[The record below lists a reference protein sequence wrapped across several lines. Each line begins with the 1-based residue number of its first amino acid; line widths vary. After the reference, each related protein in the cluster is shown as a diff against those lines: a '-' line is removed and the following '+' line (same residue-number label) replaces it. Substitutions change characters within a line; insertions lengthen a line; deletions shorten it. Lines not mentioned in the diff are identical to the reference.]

1 METENN
7 QIPIPAPESPK
18 PPEPKSYAEWLA
30 KFYPTDAK
38 EFAPAED
45 DEDTVYFFS
54 EADELGPK
62 SKEQKAQEISAL
74 KHSIRKWEG
83 LRPETLREY
92 KVAYS
97 TSGFSYVF
105 PKDIN
110 PEEFDPRSDP
120 HLSIDATSCALCA
133 LKSVICEDCSIG
145 GYLAST
151 EEMEIPQDELNCLK
165 QFREM
170 TKDKNPEP
178 MISLLNE
185 TLKWVEGLETGNE

>member
-1 METENN
+1 MNKETEDT
-7 QIPIPAPESPK
+7 QIPTPESPK
-18 PPEPKSYAEWLA
+18 SQEPKSYAEWLA

-45 DEDTVYFFS
+45 DEDNLYFFS
-54 EADELGPK
+54 EADELGPM

-92 KVAYS
+92 GVYYDS
-97 TSGFSYVF
+97 RVSWVF
-105 PKDIN
+105 PDYIN
-110 PEEFDPRSDP
+110 PEELDTHSDP
-120 HLSIDATSCALCA
+120 YLHINATSCALCA
-133 LKSVICEDCSIG
+133 LKAVSCEDCSIG

-151 EEMEIPQDELNCLK
+151 EEMLAPHDELNCLK
-165 QFREM
+165 QFRKM
-170 TKDKNPEP
+170 TRNKNPEP

>member
-7 QIPIPAPESPK
+7 QIPNPTPESQ
-18 PPEPKSYAEWLA
+18 EPKSYAEWLA

-38 EFAPAED
+38 EFVPTED
-45 DEDTVYFFS
+45 DEYYLYFFS
-54 EADELGPK
+54 KADELGPM

-110 PEEFDPRSDP
+110 PEEFDSRSVP
-120 HLSIDATSCALCA
+120 HLYIDATSCALCA
-133 LKSVICEDCSIG
+133 LKSGSCEDCSIG

-170 TKDKNPEP
+170 RRDKNPEP

-185 TLKWVEGLETGNE
+185 TLKWVEGLEIKND

>member
-1 METENN
+1 MSKETENT
-7 QIPIPAPESPK
+7 PIPTPK
-18 PPEPKSYAEWLA
+18 SPEPKSYAEWLA
-30 KFYPTDAK
+30 KYYPIDAK
-38 EFAPAED
+38 EFIPAED

-54 EADELGPK
+54 EADELGPM

-92 KVAYS
+92 GVYFTAE
-97 TSGFSYVF
+97 GFPVF
-105 PKDIN
+105 IS
-110 PEEFDPRSDP
+110 PEEYKDYIPPAEARLYINS
-120 HLSIDATSCALCA
+120 TSCALCV
-133 LKSVICEDCSIG
+133 LKAASCEDCSIG

-151 EEMEIPQDELNCLK
+151 EETLAPFGGLNCLE
-165 QFREM
+165 QFGEM
-170 TKDKNPEP
+170 VMNKDPEP